1 MIMDKLTAI
10 KVFLTVA
17 ETGSF
22 TATAEQLEISKPMI
36 SRYVA
41 LMEEWLNAR
50 LFQRSTRKVALTDAG
65 EQAVLFCQRI
75 ANLTAEM
82 EQEMMAQQGELC
94 GALRVTSSQTFGT
107 YHLMQMVNR
116 FLQLHPKLNIQLL
129 LNDQTMDLIS
139 ERIDLAIRITN
150 TPDPNFIARKLADC
164 HSLLVATPDYLAQF
178 GTPTQP
184 EELYQ
189 HHYLSHHNINRK
201 AWKCTQGEREV
212 LLDLNSRFT
221 TNDTQALLNAV
232 LDGNGIAMLPKYMLE
247 IELQQ
252 GKLQA
257 VLTDWQLP
265 TFNIYA
271 IYPSRDKLPLAVR
284 KLIDFL
290 VENFEGKAW

>member
-65 EQAVLFCQRI
+65 EQAVLFCQKI

-82 EQEMMAQQGELC
+82 EQEMMAQQGELR
-94 GALRVTSSQTFGT
+94 GVLRVTSSQTFGT
-107 YHLMQMVNR
+107 YHLVQMVNR

-129 LNDQTMDLIS
+129 LNDQPMDLIS

-150 TPDPNFIARKLADC
+150 NPDPNFIARKLADC
-164 HSLLVATPDYLAQF
+164 HSLLVATPDYLAKF

-184 EELYQ
+184 KDLYQ

-212 LLDLNSRFT
+212 LLDLDSRFT
-221 TNDTQALLNAV
+221 TNDTQALLNSV
-232 LDGNGIAMLPKYMLE
+232 LDSNGIAMLPKYMLE
-247 IELQQ
+247 TELQQ

-257 VLTDWQLP
+257 VLSDWQLP
-265 TFNIYA
+265 AFSIYA
-271 IYPSRDKLPLAVR
+271 MYPSRDKLPLAVR

-290 VENFEGKAW
+290 MENFEGKAW

>member
-1 MIMDKLTAI
+1 MDKLTAI

-22 TATAEQLEISKPMI
+22 TATAERLEISKPMI

-82 EQEMMAQQGELC
+82 EQEMMAQQGELR

-107 YHLMQMVNR
+107 YHLVQMVNR

-164 HSLLVATPDYLAQF
+164 HSLLVATPEYLTKF

-184 EELYQ
+184 EDLYQ

-201 AWKCTQGEREV
+201 AWKCTQGEQEM

-221 TNDTQALLNAV
+221 TNDTQALLNSV
-232 LDGNGIAMLPKYMLE
+232 LDSNGIAMLPKYMLE
-247 IELQQ
+247 TELKR

-265 TFNIYA
+265 TFSIYA
-271 IYPSRDKLPLAVR
+271 MYPSRDKLPLAVR

-290 VENFEGKAW
+290 LESFEGKAW

>member
-1 MIMDKLTAI
+1 
-10 KVFLTVA
+10 A
-17 ETGSF
+17 ER
-22 TATAEQLEISKPMI
+22 LEISKPMI

-82 EQEMMAQQGELC
+82 EQEMMAQQGELR
-94 GALRVTSSQTFGT
+94 GALRVTSSQTFGA
-107 YHLMQMVNR
+107 YHLVQMVNR

-164 HSLLVATPDYLAQF
+164 HSLLVATPEYLTKF

-184 EELYQ
+184 EDLYQ

-201 AWKCTQGEREV
+201 AWKCTQGEQEV

-221 TNDTQALLNAV
+221 TNDTQTLLNSV
-232 LDGNGIAMLPKYMLE
+232 LDGYGISMLPKYMLE
-247 IELQQ
+247 PELQQ

-257 VLTDWQLP
+257 VLT
-265 TFNIYA
+265 
-271 IYPSRDKLPLAVR
+271 
-284 KLIDFL
+284 
-290 VENFEGKAW
+290 

>member
-1 MIMDKLTAI
+1 MDKLTAI

-22 TATAEQLEISKPMI
+22 TATAERLEISKPMI

-82 EQEMMAQQGELC
+82 EQEMMAQQGELR

-107 YHLMQMVNR
+107 YHLVQMVNR

-150 TPDPNFIARKLADC
+150 TPDSNFIARKLADC
-164 HSLLVATPDYLAQF
+164 HSLLVATPEYLAKF
-178 GTPTQP
+178 GTPKHP
-184 EELYQ
+184 EDLYQ

-247 IELQQ
+247 TELQQ

-265 TFNIYA
+265 TFSIYA
-271 IYPSRDKLPLAVR
+271 MYPSRDKLPLAVR

-290 VENFEGKAW
+290 VESFEGKAW

>member
-1 MIMDKLTAI
+1 MDKLTAI

-22 TATAEQLEISKPMI
+22 TATAERLEISKPMI

-50 LFQRSTRKVALTDAG
+50 LFQRSTRKVALTEAG
-65 EQAVLFCQRI
+65 EQAVLFCQKI

-82 EQEMMAQQGELC
+82 EQEMMAQQGELR
-94 GALRVTSSQTFGT
+94 GVLRITSSQTFGT
-107 YHLMQMVNR
+107 YHLVQIVNR

-129 LNDQTMDLIS
+129 LNDQPMDLIS

-164 HSLLVATPDYLAQF
+164 HSLLVATPEYLAKF
-178 GTPTQP
+178 GTPKHP
-184 EELYQ
+184 EDLYQ

-201 AWKCTQGEREV
+201 AWKCTQGEQEV

-221 TNDTQALLNAV
+221 TNDTQALLNSV

-247 IELQQ
+247 TELQQ

-265 TFNIYA
+265 TFSIYA
-271 IYPSRDKLPLAVR
+271 MYPSRDKLPLAVR
-284 KLIDFL
+284 NLIDFL
-290 VENFEGKAW
+290 VESFEGKAW

>member
-1 MIMDKLTAI
+1 MDKLTAI

-22 TATAEQLEISKPMI
+22 TATAERLEISKPMI

-65 EQAVLFCQRI
+65 EQAVLFCQKI

-82 EQEMMAQQGELC
+82 EQEMMAQQGELR
-94 GALRVTSSQTFGT
+94 GVLRVTSSQTFGT
-107 YHLMQMVNR
+107 YHLVQMVNR

-129 LNDQTMDLIS
+129 LNDQPMDLIS

-150 TPDPNFIARKLADC
+150 TSDPNFIARKLADC
-164 HSLLVATPDYLAQF
+164 HSLLVATPEYLAKF
-178 GTPTQP
+178 GTPKHP
-184 EELYQ
+184 EDLYQ

-221 TNDTQALLNAV
+221 TNDTQALLNSV
-232 LDGNGIAMLPKYMLE
+232 LDSNGIAMLPKYMLE
-247 IELQQ
+247 TELQQ
-252 GKLQA
+252 CKLQA

-265 TFNIYA
+265 TFSIYA
-271 IYPSRDKLPLAVR
+271 MYPSRDKLPLAVR
-284 KLIDFL
+284 KLIDFF
-290 VENFEGKAW
+290 VESFEGKAW

>member
-1 MIMDKLTAI
+1 MDKLTAI

-82 EQEMMAQQGELC
+82 EQEMMAQQGELR

-107 YHLMQMVNR
+107 YHLVQMVNR

-150 TPDPNFIARKLADC
+150 TPDSNFIARKLADC

-178 GTPTQP
+178 GTPKQP
-184 EELYQ
+184 EDLYQ

>member
-1 MIMDKLTAI
+1 MDKLTAI

-65 EQAVLFCQRI
+65 EQAVLFCQKI

-82 EQEMMAQQGELC
+82 EQEMMAQQGELR
-94 GALRVTSSQTFGT
+94 GVLRVTSSQTFGT
-107 YHLMQMVNR
+107 YHLVQMVNR

-129 LNDQTMDLIS
+129 LNDQPMDLIS

-150 TPDPNFIARKLADC
+150 NPDPNFIARKLADC
-164 HSLLVATPDYLAQF
+164 HSLLVATPDYLAKF
-178 GTPTQP
+178 GTPKHP
-184 EELYQ
+184 EDLYQ

-221 TNDTQALLNAV
+221 TNDTQALLNSV
-232 LDGNGIAMLPKYMLE
+232 LDSNGIAMLPKYMLE
-247 IELQQ
+247 TELQQ

-257 VLTDWQLP
+257 VLTNWQLP
-265 TFNIYA
+265 TFSIYA
-271 IYPSRDKLPLAVR
+271 MYPSRDKLPLAVR

-290 VENFEGKAW
+290 VENFDEKAW

>member
-1 MIMDKLTAI
+1 MDKLTAI

-22 TATAEQLEISKPMI
+22 TATAERLEISKPMI

-65 EQAVLFCQRI
+65 EQAVLFCQKI
-75 ANLTAEM
+75 VNLTAEM
-82 EQEMMAQQGELC
+82 EQEMMAQQGELH
-94 GALRVTSSQTFGT
+94 GLLRITSSQSFGA
-107 YHLMQMVNR
+107 YHLIQTVNR

-129 LNDQTMDLIS
+129 LNDQQMDLIS

-164 HSLLVATPDYLAQF
+164 HSLLVATPEYLTKF

-184 EELYQ
+184 EDLYQ

-201 AWKCTQGEREV
+201 AWKCTQGEQEV

-221 TNDTQALLNAV
+221 TNDTQALLNSV
-232 LDGNGIAMLPKYMLE
+232 LDSNGIAMLPKYMLE
-247 IELQQ
+247 TELKR

-265 TFNIYA
+265 TFSIYA
-271 IYPSRDKLPLAVR
+271 MYPSRDKLPLAVR

-290 VENFEGKAW
+290 LESFEGKAW

>member
-1 MIMDKLTAI
+1 MDKLTAI

-82 EQEMMAQQGELC
+82 EQEMMAQQGELR
-94 GALRVTSSQTFGT
+94 GVLRVTSSQTFGT
-107 YHLMQMVNR
+107 YHLVQMVNR

-178 GTPTQP
+178 GTPTLP
-184 EELYQ
+184 ENLYQ
-189 HHYLSHHNINRK
+189 HHYLSHNNINRK

-232 LDGNGIAMLPKYMLE
+232 LDGSGIAMLPKYMLE
-247 IELQQ
+247 TELQQ

-271 IYPSRDKLPLAVR
+271 MYPSRDKLPLAVR

>member
-1 MIMDKLTAI
+1 MDKLTAI

-22 TATAEQLEISKPMI
+22 TATAERLEISKPMI

-65 EQAVLFCQRI
+65 EQAVLFCQKI
-75 ANLTAEM
+75 TNLTAEM
-82 EQEMMAQQGELC
+82 EQEMMAQQGELR
-94 GALRVTSSQTFGT
+94 GVLRVTSSQTFGT
-107 YHLMQMVNR
+107 YHLVQMVNR

-129 LNDQTMDLIS
+129 LNDQPMDLIS

-164 HSLLVATPDYLAQF
+164 HSLLVATPDYLAKF

-184 EELYQ
+184 KDLYQ

-201 AWKCTQGEREV
+201 AWKCTQGEQEV

-221 TNDTQALLNAV
+221 TNDTQALLNSV

-247 IELQQ
+247 TELQL

-265 TFNIYA
+265 TFSIYA
-271 IYPSRDKLPLAVR
+271 MYPSRDKLPLAVR

-290 VENFEGKAW
+290 VESFEGKAW

>member
-1 MIMDKLTAI
+1 MDKLTAI

-82 EQEMMAQQGELC
+82 EQEMMAQQGELR

-107 YHLMQMVNR
+107 YHLVQMVNR

-164 HSLLVATPDYLAQF
+164 HSLLVAMPDYLAQF
-178 GTPTQP
+178 GTPKHP
-184 EELYQ
+184 EDLYQ

-232 LDGNGIAMLPKYMLE
+232 LDRNGIAMLPKYMLE
-247 IELQQ
+247 TELQQ

-265 TFNIYA
+265 TFSIYA

>member
-1 MIMDKLTAI
+1 MDKLTAI

-65 EQAVLFCQRI
+65 EQAVLFCQKI
-75 ANLTAEM
+75 ANLTVEM
-82 EQEMMAQQGELC
+82 EQEMMAQQGELR
-94 GALRVTSSQTFGT
+94 GVLRVTSSQTFGT
-107 YHLMQMVNR
+107 YHLVQIVNR

-129 LNDQTMDLIS
+129 LNDQPMDLIS

-150 TPDPNFIARKLADC
+150 TPDPNFIARKIADC
-164 HSLLVATPDYLAQF
+164 HSLLVATPDYLAKF
-178 GTPTQP
+178 GTPKHP
-184 EELYQ
+184 EDLYQ

-201 AWKCTQGEREV
+201 AWKCTQGEQEV

-221 TNDTQALLNAV
+221 TNDTQALLNSV

-247 IELQQ
+247 TGLQQ

-265 TFNIYA
+265 TFSIYA
-271 IYPSRDKLPLAVR
+271 MYPSRDKLPLAVR

-290 VENFEGKAW
+290 VESFEGKAW

>member
-1 MIMDKLTAI
+1 MDKLTAI

-82 EQEMMAQQGELC
+82 EQEMMAQQGELR

-107 YHLMQMVNR
+107 YHLVQMVNR

-129 LNDQTMDLIS
+129 LNDHTMDLIS

-164 HSLLVATPDYLAQF
+164 HSLLVATPEYLVKF
-178 GTPTQP
+178 GTPKHP
-184 EELYQ
+184 EDLYQ

-201 AWKCTQGEREV
+201 AWKCTRGEQEV

-221 TNDTQALLNAV
+221 TNDTQALLNSV
-232 LDGNGIAMLPKYMLE
+232 LGSNGIAMLPKYMLE
-247 IELQQ
+247 TELQQ

-257 VLTDWQLP
+257 VLPDWQLP
-265 TFNIYA
+265 TFSIYA
-271 IYPSRDKLPLAVR
+271 MYPSRDKLPLAVR

>member
-82 EQEMMAQQGELC
+82 EQEIMAQQGELC

-107 YHLMQMVNR
+107 YHLVQMVNR

>member
-1 MIMDKLTAI
+1 MDKLTAI

-22 TATAEQLEISKPMI
+22 TATAERLEISKPMI

-65 EQAVLFCQRI
+65 EQAVLFCQKI
-75 ANLTAEM
+75 TNLTAEM
-82 EQEMMAQQGELC
+82 EQEMMAQQGELR
-94 GALRVTSSQTFGT
+94 GVLRVTSSQTFGT
-107 YHLMQMVNR
+107 YHLVQMVNR

-129 LNDQTMDLIS
+129 LNDQPMDLIS

-150 TPDPNFIARKLADC
+150 NPDPNFIARKLADC
-164 HSLLVATPDYLAQF
+164 HSLLVATPDYLAKF
-178 GTPTQP
+178 GTPKHP
-184 EELYQ
+184 EALYQ

-212 LLDLNSRFT
+212 LLDLDSRFT
-221 TNDTQALLNAV
+221 TNDTQALLNSV
-232 LDGNGIAMLPKYMLE
+232 LDSNGIAMLPKYMLE
-247 IELQQ
+247 TELQQ

-257 VLTDWQLP
+257 VLSDWQLP
-265 TFNIYA
+265 AFSIYA
-271 IYPSRDKLPLAVR
+271 MYPSRDKLPLAVR

-290 VENFEGKAW
+290 VESFDGKAW

>member
-1 MIMDKLTAI
+1 MDKLTAI

-82 EQEMMAQQGELC
+82 EQEMMAQQGELR

-107 YHLMQMVNR
+107 YHLVQMVNR

-150 TPDPNFIARKLADC
+150 TPDSNFIARKLADC
-164 HSLLVATPDYLAQF
+164 HSLLVATPDYLSQF
-178 GTPTQP
+178 GTPKQP
-184 EELYQ
+184 EDLYQ

>member
-1 MIMDKLTAI
+1 MDKLTAI

-82 EQEMMAQQGELC
+82 EQEMMAQQSELR

-107 YHLMQMVNR
+107 YHLVQMVNR

-129 LNDQTMDLIS
+129 LNDQQMDLIS

-178 GTPTQP
+178 GTPKHP
-184 EELYQ
+184 EDLYQ

-247 IELQQ
+247 TELQQ
-252 GKLQA
+252 CKLQS

-265 TFNIYA
+265 TFSIYA

-290 VENFEGKAW
+290 VESFEGKAW

>member
-1 MIMDKLTAI
+1 MDKLTAI

-82 EQEMMAQQGELC
+82 EQEMMAQQGELR

-107 YHLMQMVNR
+107 YHLVQMVNR

-178 GTPTQP
+178 GTPKQP
-184 EELYQ
+184 EDLYQ

-201 AWKCTQGEREV
+201 AWKCTQGEQEV

-221 TNDTQALLNAV
+221 TNDTQALLNSV
-232 LDGNGIAMLPKYMLE
+232 LDDNGIAMLPKYMLE
-247 IELQQ
+247 TELQQ

-265 TFNIYA
+265 TFSIYA
-271 IYPSRDKLPLAVR
+271 MYPSRDKLPLAVR

-290 VENFEGKAW
+290 VENFEEKAW

>member
-1 MIMDKLTAI
+1 MDKLTAI

-65 EQAVLFCQRI
+65 EQAVLFCQKI

-82 EQEMMAQQGELC
+82 EQEMMAQQGELR

-107 YHLMQMVNR
+107 YHLVQMVNR

-129 LNDQTMDLIS
+129 LNDQQMDLIS

-201 AWKCTQGEREV
+201 AWKCTQGEQEV

-221 TNDTQALLNAV
+221 TNDTQALLNSV
-232 LDGNGIAMLPKYMLE
+232 LDSNGIAMLPKYMLE
-247 IELQQ
+247 TELQQ

-257 VLTDWQLP
+257 VLPDWQLP
-265 TFNIYA
+265 TFSIYA
-271 IYPSRDKLPLAVR
+271 MYPSRDKLPLAVR

-290 VENFEGKAW
+290 VENFEGKVW

>member
-1 MIMDKLTAI
+1 MDKLTAI

-82 EQEMMAQQGELC
+82 EQEMMAQQGELR

-107 YHLMQMVNR
+107 YHLVQMVNR

-129 LNDQTMDLIS
+129 LNDQPMDLIS

-150 TPDPNFIARKLADC
+150 NPDPNFIARKLADC
-164 HSLLVATPDYLAQF
+164 HSLLVATPDYLAKF

-184 EELYQ
+184 EDLYQ

-201 AWKCTQGEREV
+201 AWKCTQGEQEV

-221 TNDTQALLNAV
+221 TNDTQALLNSV

-247 IELQQ
+247 TELQQ
-252 GKLQA
+252 SKLQA

-265 TFNIYA
+265 TFSIYA
-271 IYPSRDKLPLAVR
+271 IYPSREKLPIAVR

-290 VENFEGKAW
+290 VESFEGKAW

>member
-1 MIMDKLTAI
+1 MDKLTAI

-50 LFQRSTRKVALTDAG
+50 LFQRSTRKVALTDVG

-82 EQEMMAQQGELC
+82 EQEMMVQQSELR

-107 YHLMQMVNR
+107 YHLVQMVNR

-129 LNDQTMDLIS
+129 LNDQQMDLIS

-178 GTPTQP
+178 GTPKQP
-184 EELYQ
+184 EDLYQ

-201 AWKCTQGEREV
+201 AWKCTQGEQEV

-247 IELQQ
+247 TELQQ
-252 GKLQA
+252 GKLQS

-265 TFNIYA
+265 TFSIYA
-271 IYPSRDKLPLAVR
+271 IYPSRDKLPIAVR

>member
-1 MIMDKLTAI
+1 MDKLTAI

-65 EQAVLFCQRI
+65 EQAVLFCQKI

-82 EQEMMAQQGELC
+82 EQEMMAQQGELR
-94 GALRVTSSQTFGT
+94 GVLRVTSSQTFGT
-107 YHLMQMVNR
+107 YHLVQMVNR

-129 LNDQTMDLIS
+129 LNDQPMDLIS

-150 TPDPNFIARKLADC
+150 APDPNFIARKLADC

-178 GTPTQP
+178 GTPKQP
-184 EELYQ
+184 EDLYQ

-212 LLDLNSRFT
+212 LLDLDSRFT
-221 TNDTQALLNAV
+221 TNDTQALLNSV
-232 LDGNGIAMLPKYMLE
+232 LDSNGIAMLPKYMLE
-247 IELQQ
+247 TELQQ

-257 VLTDWQLP
+257 VLSDWQLLA
-265 TFNIYA
+265 FSIYA
-271 IYPSRDKLPLAVR
+271 MYPSRDKLPLAVR

-290 VENFEGKAW
+290 MENFEGKAW

>member
-1 MIMDKLTAI
+1 MDKLTAI

-82 EQEMMAQQGELC
+82 EQEIMAQQGELC

-107 YHLMQMVNR
+107 YHLVQMVNR

>member
-1 MIMDKLTAI
+1 MDKLTAI

-17 ETGSF
+17 ETGSL
-22 TATAEQLEISKPMI
+22 TATAERLEISKPMI

-50 LFQRSTRKVALTDAG
+50 LFQRSTRKVALTDTG
-65 EQAVLFCQRI
+65 EQAVLFCQKI

-82 EQEMMAQQGELC
+82 EQEMMAQQGELH
-94 GALRVTSSQTFGT
+94 GLLRITSSQSFGA
-107 YHLMQMVNR
+107 YHLVQTVNR
-116 FLQLHPKLNIQLL
+116 FLQLRPKLNIQLL
-129 LNDQTMDLIS
+129 LNDQQMDLIS

-164 HSLLVATPDYLAQF
+164 HSLLVATPEYLTKF

-184 EELYQ
+184 EDLYQ

-201 AWKCTQGEREV
+201 AWKCTQGEQEV

-221 TNDTQALLNAV
+221 TNDTQALLNSV
-232 LDGNGIAMLPKYMLE
+232 LDSNGIAMLPKYMLE
-247 IELQQ
+247 PELQQ

-265 TFNIYA
+265 TFSIYA
-271 IYPSRDKLPLAVR
+271 MYPSRDKLPLAVR

-290 VENFEGKAW
+290 VEGFEGKAW

>member
-1 MIMDKLTAI
+1 MDKLTAI

-75 ANLTAEM
+75 ADLTAEM
-82 EQEMMAQQGELC
+82 EQEMMAQQGELR

-107 YHLMQMVNR
+107 YHLVQMVNR

-178 GTPTQP
+178 GTPTLP
-184 EELYQ
+184 ENLYQ

-201 AWKCTQGEREV
+201 AWKCTQGEQEV

-247 IELQQ
+247 TELQQ

-265 TFNIYA
+265 TFSIYA

-290 VENFEGKAW
+290 VESFEGKAW

>member
-1 MIMDKLTAI
+1 MDKLTAI

-82 EQEMMAQQGELC
+82 EQEMMVQQSELR

-107 YHLMQMVNR
+107 YHLVQMVNR

-129 LNDQTMDLIS
+129 LNDQQMDLIS

-178 GTPTQP
+178 GTPKHP
-184 EELYQ
+184 EDLYQ

-247 IELQQ
+247 TELQQ

-257 VLTDWQLP
+257 VLPDWQLP
-265 TFNIYA
+265 TFSIYA
-271 IYPSRDKLPLAVR
+271 MYPSRDKLPLAVR

-290 VENFEGKAW
+290 VESFEGKAW